1 MALHVQGLPNELNR
15 LTDAKMKV
23 SVGVVFVVSVFFW
36 TGSGFFFA
44 QIGCYSIVAYC
55 VNSK

>member
-23 SVGVVFVVSVFFW
+23 SVGVVFVVS
-36 TGSGFFFA
+36 FFFF
-44 QIGCYSIVAYC
+44 GRGVAFSLPKLD
-55 VNSK
+55 VIQ

>member
-23 SVGVVFVVSVFFW
+23 SVGVVFVVSFFIW
-36 TGSGFFFA
+36 TGSGFVFA

>member
-23 SVGVVFVVSVFFW
+23 SVGVVFVVSFFLDGEW
-36 TGSGFFFA
+36 LFLCPNWMLF
-44 QIGCYSIVAYC
+44 
-55 VNSK
+55 NSSFLC

>member
-23 SVGVVFVVSVFFW
+23 SVGVVFVVSFLF
-36 TGSGFFFA
+36 GRG
-44 QIGCYSIVAYC
+44 VALSLPKLD
-55 VNSK
+55 VIQ

>member
-23 SVGVVFVVSVFFW
+23 SVGVVFVVS
-36 TGSGFFFA
+36 FFFGWGEA
-44 QIGCYSIVAYC
+44 FSLPKLDVIQ
-55 VNSK
+55 